1 MSFSNT
7 KERVYEYLIL
17 HASEAP
23 SVREMCAALGI
34 GSTST
39 VFRAVHALEEEGKIR
54 LKDGARRNISLVTD
68 SYEVKVPVLGT
79 VAAGLPI
86 LAQESIETFITL
98 NTSHKYHGE
107 LFALH
112 VKGDSMINAGIFD
125 GDIIIARKAETAEEG
140 EIVVALIDD
149 EATVKRFYR
158 DGVNVILKAENPN
171 YDPIITDHAVLLG
184 KVIASYRYYE

>member
-7 KERVYEYLIL
+7 KERVYEYLVL

-39 VFRAVHALEEEGKIR
+39 VFRAVHALEEEGKIK

-149 EATVKRFYR
+149 EATVKRFYQ
-158 DGVNVILKAENPN
+158 DGMNVVLKAENPN
-171 YDPIITDHAVLLG
+171 YEPIITDHAVLLG

>member
-7 KERVYEYLIL
+7 KERVYEYLVL
-17 HASEAP
+17 HASEVP
-23 SVREMCAALGI
+23 SVREICSALSI

-98 NTSHKYHGE
+98 NTSRKYQGE

-112 VKGDSMINAGIFD
+112 VKGDSMINAGILD
-125 GDIIIARKAETAEEG
+125 GDIIIARKAEAAEEG

-158 DGVNVILKAENPN
+158 DGVNIVLKAENPN
-171 YDPIITDHAVLLG
+171 YEPIITDHAVLLG
-184 KVIASYRYYE
+184 KVIANYRYYE